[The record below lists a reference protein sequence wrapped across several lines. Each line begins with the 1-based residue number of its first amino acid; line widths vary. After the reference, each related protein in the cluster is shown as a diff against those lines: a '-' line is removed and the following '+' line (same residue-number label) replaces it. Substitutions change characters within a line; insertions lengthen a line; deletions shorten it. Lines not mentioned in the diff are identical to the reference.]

1 MHPIPIMHRFLLVFV
16 LAILASCSDPRSQ
29 AMSRLRELDKQALR
43 LDAAKLYK
51 QIYAAPGSD
60 FLTLKESQWPET
72 FSALKPVSVSCHH
85 DGFSVALTD
94 DSINE
99 AGLHIQPLGV
109 TSAPT
114 ASSVKY
120 ECLEEGI
127 YWYTF
132 KK

>member
-1 MHPIPIMHRFLLVFV
+1 MHRFLLVFV
-16 LAILASCSDPRSQ
+16 LAILASCSDPRAQ
-29 AMSRLRELDKQALR
+29 AKKRLQGLDRQALR

-60 FLTLKESQWPET
+60 FLTLRQSQWPET
-72 FSALKPVSVSCHH
+72 FSALKPVSVSCHG
-85 DGFSVALTD
+85 DGFSIALTD

-99 AGLHIQPLGV
+99 TGLHVQPLGF

-114 ASSVKY
+114 AGSVKY
-120 ECLEEGI
+120 ERIEEGI
-127 YWYTF
+127 YWYSF